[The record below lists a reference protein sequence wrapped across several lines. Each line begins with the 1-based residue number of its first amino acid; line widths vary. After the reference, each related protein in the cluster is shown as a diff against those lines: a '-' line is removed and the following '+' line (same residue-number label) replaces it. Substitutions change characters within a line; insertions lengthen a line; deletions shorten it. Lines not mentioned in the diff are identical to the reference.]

1 MEAIKNYQD
10 LKIWQ
15 DGIAIVKNSYF
26 ITGQF
31 PDNEKF
37 GLASQMQRAA
47 ISIPSNIAE
56 GHSRIISNDYSR
68 FLNIALGSLAE
79 LETQTI
85 IAFELGY
92 ISANINQKFQERLND
107 ERKQI
112 ISLIG
117 KLQKSKK

>member
-1 MEAIKNYQD
+1 MDEIKNYKD

-31 PDNEKF
+31 PDREKF
-37 GLASQMQRAA
+37 GLSSQMQRAA

-56 GHSRIISNDYSR
+56 GHSRIISKDYSR

-85 IAFELGY
+85 IAHELGY
-92 ISANINQKFQERLND
+92 ISESINQKFQERLND

-117 KLQKSKK
+117 KLHKSKK